1 MDIPFHIG
9 CFIRYYIIYS
19 GMANMKSVFL
29 KLKIYVKS
37 FFQRL
42 FITVQLYY
50 RNGLANHSA
59 ACAYGFLLSM
69 APILLLIAFIL
80 SFTFKASP
88 AAINALLANIPVLDS
103 LFNEDWL
110 ISDFFK
116 LTKPGIP
123 GIISAVG
130 IIWAGRILSLSM
142 QRGLKIIFPGNR
154 SRNPVTNTLITLA
167 IEAVVL
173 FIILAAIFSSRT
185 ALWLYRTFHFLP
197 DLSILRFFTSKAG
210 MRLSLFF
217 MLGLFSFLAYLLV
230 PVNYPRKFSAVQG
243 AVLCIFAYFCISL
256 FLDFI
261 LDISR
266 YDFLYGTLG
275 SMVVLLVNVFFFFSF
290 FLLGAQFAFVTD
302 FYDALFFTKLR
313 QITVIPAE
321 EKKLKKIAPNRVF
334 SWLLYKLYFPY
345 DGKMTKYLRCYEK
358 GRIIFTQGDTGED
371 IYYLLDGEVE
381 VIISSSQPA
390 DVIKAGSFFGEMGP
404 LLSEE
409 RSATVRAKTDISV
422 FVLPPSLF
430 DAVLK
435 YDTNLDRN
443 LIEHISRR
451 LKNANEKIAAL

>member
-1 MDIPFHIG
+1 
-9 CFIRYYIIYS
+9 
-19 GMANMKSVFL
+19 MKSIFL
-29 KLKIYVKS
+29 KLKISVKS
-37 FFQRL
+37 FLQRL
-42 FITVQLYY
+42 IITVQLYY

-88 AAINALLANIPVLDS
+88 ATINALLADIPVLES

-110 ISDFFK
+110 VSDFFT
-116 LTKPGIP
+116 LSKPGIS
-123 GIISAVG
+123 GIVFAVG
-130 IIWAGRILSLSM
+130 IIWAGRILSLSV

-154 SRNPVTNTLITLA
+154 GRNPVTNTFITLA
-167 IEAVVL
+167 IETVVL
-173 FIILAAIFSSRT
+173 IIILAAIFSSRT

-210 MRLSLFF
+210 IRFSLFF
-217 MLGLFSFLAYLLV
+217 ILGLFSFLAYLLV
-230 PVNYPRKFSAVQG
+230 PVNYPRKLSAVQG
-243 AVLCIFAYFCISL
+243 AVLCTFAYSGISL
-256 FLDFI
+256 FFDFI

-266 YDFLYGTLG
+266 YNFLYGTLG
-275 SMVVLLVNVFFFFSF
+275 GMVVILVNVFFFFSF

-313 QITVIPAE
+313 QITVISE
-321 EKKLKKIAPNRVF
+321 KEKKFSPKRV
-334 SWLLYKLYFPY
+334 SSRLLYKLYFPY
-345 DGKMTKYLRCYEK
+345 DGKMTRYLRFYEK
-358 GRIIFTQGDTGED
+358 GRVIFSQGDTGED

-381 VIISSSQPA
+381 VLLSTSQDDCHPQDGYSA
-390 DVIKAGSFFGEMGP
+390 DVIKAGAFFGEMGP

-409 RSATVRAKTDISV
+409 RSATIRAKTDVSV

-451 LKNANEKIAAL
+451 LKNANDKLAAL

>member
-1 MDIPFHIG
+1 
-9 CFIRYYIIYS
+9 
-19 GMANMKSVFL
+19 MADMESVFL
-29 KLKIYVKS
+29 KLIIYVKS

-42 FITVQLYY
+42 LITVQLYY

-80 SFTFKASP
+80 SFTFKESP
-88 AAINALLANIPVLDS
+88 RTITALLADIPILEN
-103 LFNEDWL
+103 LFNKEWL
-110 ISDFFK
+110 VSDFFT
-116 LTKPGIP
+116 LSRPGIS
-123 GIISAVG
+123 GIVFAVS

-142 QRGLKIIFPGNR
+142 QRGLKIIFPGDR

-173 FIILAAIFSSRT
+173 IIILAAIFSSRT
-185 ALWLYRTFHFLP
+185 ALWFYRKFDFLP

-210 MRLSLFF
+210 MKFSLFF
-217 MLGLFSFLAYLLV
+217 MLGLFSFLAYLFV
-230 PVNYPRKFSAVQG
+230 PENYPRKLSALQG
-243 AVLCIFAYFCISL
+243 AFLCVFAYSCISL

-275 SMVVLLVNVFFFFSF
+275 WMIVLLVNVFFFFSF

-302 FYDALFFTKLR
+302 SFDALFFSKLR
-313 QITVIPAE
+313 QITFLPE
-321 EKKLKKIAPNRVF
+321 KEKKPEKIDPDRLI
-334 SWLLYKLYFPY
+334 SRLLYKLYFPHN
-345 DGKMTKYLRCYEK
+345 GKMTRYLRFYK
-358 GRIIFTQGDTGED
+358 KDSVIFAQGDSGED

-381 VIISSSQPA
+381 VLISSSQDINTA
-390 DVIKAGSFFGEMGP
+390 GIIEAGSFFGEMGH

-409 RSATVRAKTDISV
+409 RSATIRAKTNITV

-435 YDTNLDRN
+435 YDNNLDRD

-451 LKNANEKIAAL
+451 LKNTNDKIAAFTVSP